1 GRHLGVHALGNTQ
14 VVIRVHGDLRRVRPR
29 RLMPS
34 DTVAD
39 GEALHALA
47 RLGDATRALGPDDM
61 RVLHRVHARTTI
73 RVDEV
78 HARGLDVDE
87 HLTGPGNRALHRTEL
102 EDLGS
107 TGFHR
112 TNCLGHD
119 ASCI

>member
-1 GRHLGVHALGNTQ
+1 GR
-14 VVIRVHGDLRRVRPR
+14 IRPR
-29 RLMPS
+29 SLMPG
-34 DTVAD
+34 DTITD
-39 GEALHALA
+39 GEALDALA
-47 RLGDATRALGPDDM
+47 DLGDAAGALGTDDM
-61 RVLHRVHARTTI
+61 RELHRVHARTAI

-78 HARGLDVDE
+78 HARRLDIDE
-87 HLTGPGNRALHRTEL
+87 HLTGSGNRGGHLTEL